1 MANLVENYLLQRARR
16 GTDVLGRPLP
26 ETDAGMM
33 ELRRLQAEQRA
44 KDLQTQV
51 AEQELLKVQQERNR
65 LNQGTEQLIDFPL
78 GGGRSVK
85 LIQVTSPNGTIT
97 FKRPEFGN
105 LFGEPTTT
113 TSNTNVLADVLSG
126 SNRNQSAMATSPT
139 LADQFKDAGLTVVE
153 PTRKRIGTPFRKGDK
168 VFQLFE
174 TPGGSPEAVELQG
187 SPLDY
192 GLKRKRDDKAASLL
206 NPVERKA
213 YYDPNIPQKEFD
225 RLNQKAVTL
234 LADEERTKANI
245 PTQAET
251 DSAFFYNQ
259 MMGATPILEK
269 LEQDENS
276 EEFLSDITGTFAALK
291 RNVKI
296 AEGFKN
302 EKEKQYLNAASAW
315 VAAKLRRES
324 GAQISEDE
332 FSQEYARFFPVIGDG
347 PDTIAQKRAQRRI
360 AQQSMLTAA
369 GRAAPKSE
377 GTGTTSDE
385 TETNSKRPPP
395 PDGQSFS
402 LPPKLLEMTYEQ
414 LGQLNKENLQMLG
427 LYEAVVNRM
436 EELEGK

>member
-33 ELRRLQAEQRA
+33 ELRKQQSEQQRQ
-44 KDLQTQV
+44 DLQTQV

-105 LFGEPTTT
+105 LFGEQTTMP
-113 TSNTNVLADVLSG
+113 SNTNVLANVLSG
-126 SNRNQSAMATSPT
+126 NNQSQSAMATSPT
-139 LADQFKDAGLTVVE
+139 LADQFENEGFNVIQ
-153 PTRKRIGTPFRKGDK
+153 PTRKRIGSPFRQGDK
-168 VFQLFE
+168 VLQLFE

-192 GLKRKRDDKAASLL
+192 GLKRTRDNKAASLL

-213 YYDPNIPQKEFD
+213 YYDPNIPQAEFD
-225 RLNQKAVTL
+225 QLNQKAVTL

-259 MMGATPILEK
+259 MIGATPILEK
-269 LEQDENS
+269 LELDENS
-276 EEFLSDITGTFAALK
+276 EEFLSDISGTFAALK
-291 RNVKI
+291 RNIKT
-296 AEGFKN
+296 AEGFKTQ
-302 EKEKQYLNAASAW
+302 KEKQYLNAASAW
-315 VAAKLRRES
+315 TAAKLRRES
-324 GAQISEDE
+324 GAAIGEDE
-332 FSQEYARFFPVIGDG
+332 FAQEYARFFPVIGDG
-347 PDTIAQKRAQRRI
+347 PETIAQKRAQRKI
-360 AQQSMLTAA
+360 AQKSMLTAA
-369 GRAAPKSE
+369 GRAAPEPKE
-377 GTGTTSDE
+377 TKTSK
-385 TETNSKRPPP
+385 T
-395 PDGQSFS
+395 QSTS
-402 LPPKLLEMTYEQ
+402 SGLPPQIAKMTLEQ
-414 LGQLNKENLQMLG
+414 LGTLDEETMRTLG
-427 LYEAVVNRM
+427 LFEAVRDRIN
-436 EELEGK
+436 ELEGK